1 MNAAFS
7 PGAPRIS
14 GALPPGAPP
23 DAPAEAL
30 PEVLSPLPW
39 LRSPA
44 WDSFW
49 LLSGLWLPVL
59 LWLLWLLPDGPA
71 QLVIMGLTLG
81 GWLAHRFASIW
92 LALSARAYRPVLRA
106 RPGYFFGLP
115 LLLGLGLLGVVFG
128 PESLWP
134 GTRLQ
139 RFAALMLI
147 DYAFSLYHFA
157 MQHYGVLALYRSRL
171 PHGQQ
176 NRRLQRVDWL
186 FCLLVSGALALLL
199 DLLHGELNVFFGL
212 PAPPDSI
219 QPAFGLLRLLLGIS
233 IVGCWGWQALQYRR
247 RQQGLPRLLYLSSLC
262 LLGLL
267 SLLLPPLLYLVLI
280 QIQHWL
286 VALGISGHMLSQS
299 RPAGKPRSPWPALA
313 GLGLVSCLL
322 TPLLEADYYILHG
335 FDLSVLAVGALL
347 AQLSW
352 EPAVYALGCLGLFS
366 SWLHYIYD
374 RGVFRLAD
382 PLTRRAALDLLR
394 PPEPAA
400 KLR

>member
-1 MNAAFS
+1 MKAVLS
-7 PGAPRIS
+7 PGAPGFS
-14 GALPPGAPP
+14 EAP
-23 DAPAEAL
+23 PAEAPAARL
-30 PEVLSPLPW
+30 W

-44 WDSFW
+44 WDGFW

-59 LWLLWLLPDGPA
+59 LWLLPAGPA
-71 QLVIMGLTLG
+71 QLLIMGFTLG

-92 LALSARAYRPVLRA
+92 LALSSPAYRPVLRA

-115 LLLGLGLLGVVFG
+115 LLLGAGLLAVVLG

-139 RFAALMLI
+139 RFAALMLL
-147 DYAFSLYHFA
+147 DYTFSLYHFA

-176 NRRLQRVDWL
+176 NRGLQRTDWWL
-186 FCLLVSGALALLL
+186 CLLVSGALALLL

-212 PAPPDSI
+212 PTPPELI
-219 QPAFGLLRLLLGIS
+219 QPAFGLLRLLLGLA
-233 IVGCWGWQALQYRR
+233 IVGFWAWQAGQYRR
-247 RQQGLPRLLYLSSLC
+247 QQQGLPRLLYLSSLC
-262 LLGLL
+262 GLALL
-267 SLLLPPLLYLVLI
+267 SLLLSPLLYLVLI

-286 VALGISGHMLSQS
+286 VALGINGHMLSQR
-299 RPAGKPRSPWPALA
+299 RPAGKSRSPWPALA
-313 GLGLVSCLL
+313 GLVLLSCLL

-335 FDLSVLAVGALL
+335 FDLSVLAVSALL

-366 SWLHYIYD
+366 SWLHYVYD

-382 PLTRRAALDLLR
+382 PLTRGAALSLLR
-394 PPEPAA
+394 PPETAA
-400 KLR
+400 KLPENLGPLPALE